1 MKIVGDLTFET
12 EGSITT
18 INEQINNRINDVEQ
32 SIQYMEMGIKIYVRQ
47 VDKSIEDLE
56 SEVNALEFEIANLN
70 NKARRYEKT
79 LNFLIAATSVLFLLT
94 IGMLIAKF

>member
-1 MKIVGDLTFET
+1 MKIVGDLSFET
-12 EGSITT
+12 EGLITT
-18 INEQINNRINDVEQ
+18 VNEQINNIINDVEQ
-32 SIQYMEMGIKIYVRQ
+32 SIQYMEMGIELYVRQ

>member
-12 EGSITT
+12 EGLITT
-18 INEQINNRINDVEQ
+18 VNEQINNRINDVEQ

>member
-12 EGSITT
+12 EGLITT

>member
-12 EGSITT
+12 EGLITT
-18 INEQINNRINDVEQ
+18 INEPINNRINDVEQ
-32 SIQYMEMGIKIYVRQ
+32 SIQYIEMGIKIYVRQ